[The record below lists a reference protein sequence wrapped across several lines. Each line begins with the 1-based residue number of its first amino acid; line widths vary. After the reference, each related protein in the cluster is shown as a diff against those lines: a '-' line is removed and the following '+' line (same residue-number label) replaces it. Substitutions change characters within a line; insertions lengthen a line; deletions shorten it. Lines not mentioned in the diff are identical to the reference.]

1 MISEAAQCG
10 QNSGIPVKKVTS
22 RDSSVKQL
30 AVGCRGL
37 C

>member
-22 RDSSVKQL
+22 RDLALSSS
-30 AVGCRGL
+30 
-37 C
+37 